1 MGEEK
6 GIKEEE
12 REKKF
17 GEFLEEIKKVGTT
30 KEERRHV
37 AETYKQYL
45 KSLAKSERG
54 TYLVFLNDK
63 RKAIKRTDIPKLLE
77 EDPEFYETYKGLFKK
92 KEQ

>member
-17 GEFLEEIKKVGTT
+17 GEFLEEIEKVGTT

-45 KSLAKSERG
+45 EGRIQA
-54 TYLVFLNDK
+54 
-63 RKAIKRTDIPKLLE
+63 
-77 EDPEFYETYKGLFKK
+77 
-92 KEQ
+92 

>member
-1 MGEEK
+1 MGQGQ

-17 GEFLEEIKKVGTT
+17 GEFLEEIEKVGST
-30 KEERRHV
+30 KEERKAV

-45 KSLAKSERG
+45 KTLTKSGRG
-54 TYLVFLNDK
+54 KYLVFLNDK

-77 EDPEFYETYKGLFKK
+77 EDPEFYERYKNLFKK
-92 KEQ
+92 